1 MDATIGRIPRPR
13 DELRRLGRFLLQELK
28 PKGKVLTPFNVITGA
43 IMAVA
48 AMLLVIRFAKG
59 LGSITNLSQDFPWGL
74 WIGYDVMTGVAIAG
88 GGYVLTFM
96 VYVLHLEKY
105 HPIIRVT
112 VLNAFLGYVFAA
124 TSLLLDLGRPWNIMN
139 PMIGNGFGVS
149 SVLFLVAW
157 HFFLYALMA
166 LVEFSPAAAE
176 WLGLERIRRVLKGMT
191 FAAVILGITLAFLHQ
206 AGLGAL
212 FLMAREKLHPL
223 WYTEFI
229 PVLFVVSSVFAGL
242 SLVIVEGSISA
253 KVFAHRV
260 GRLLRWTHEDILLGL
275 GRVCAGTLF
284 AYFFL
289 EIVTVMHGQK
299 WAYLATPMGAWYLLE
314 VLGFVLVPGVLF
326 VMGYR
331 ARKVK
336 MVQAAAAMT
345 LFGVL
350 LNRLNVA
357 IIAFKPLATVHYVP
371 SWMEVEVTLAI
382 IAAEIWIFRWVV
394 NRMPV
399 LDFEEVGIREER
411 PAVTRG
417 SVAAA

>member
-1 MDATIGRIPRPR
+1 MDATVGRIPRAGN
-13 DELRRLGRFLLQELK
+13 EARRLGQFILQELK
-28 PKGKVLTPFNVITGA
+28 PRGKVLTPFNVISGA
-43 IMAVA
+43 LIVVA
-48 AMLLVIRFAKG
+48 AVLLAIRFLKG
-59 LGSITNLSQDFPWGL
+59 LGAITNLSQDFPWGL

-96 VYVLHLEKY
+96 VYVLHLERY

-124 TSLLLDLGRPWNIMN
+124 GSLLLDLGRPWNIMN

-191 FAAVILGITLAFLHQ
+191 FAAVVLGITLALLHQ
-206 AGLGAL
+206 AGLGGL
-212 FLMAREKLHPL
+212 FLMAKGKLHPL

-229 PVLFVVSSVFAGL
+229 PVLFFVSSVFAGL
-242 SLVIVEGSISA
+242 SLVIVEGFISR
-253 KVFAHRV
+253 KVFAP
-260 GRLLRWTHEDILLGL
+260 RLGWTLRRTHEDVTLGL

-289 EIVTVMHGQK
+289 MVVTLLHGQK
-299 WAYLATPMGAWYLLE
+299 WAYLATPMGAWFLLE
-314 VLGFVLVPGVLF
+314 IVGFVAVPAVLF
-326 VMGYR
+326 AQGYR
-331 ARKVK
+331 TRNVK
-336 MVQAAAAMT
+336 TVQAAALMA
-345 LFGVL
+345 LAGVL

-357 IIAFKPLATVHYVP
+357 IIAYKPLAAVHYVP

-382 IAAEIWIFRWVV
+382 IAAEIWVFRWVV

-399 LDFEEVGIREER
+399 LDFAEVAPKVEL
-411 PAVTRG
+411 AVRRTG
-417 SVAAA
+417 AAAA

>member
-1 MDATIGRIPRPR
+1 MDATIGRIPRPT
-13 DELRRLGRFLLQELK
+13 DELKRVVRLLREELK
-28 PKGKVLTPFNVITGA
+28 PKGKVFTPFNVATGS

-48 AMLLVIRFAKG
+48 AVLLVIRFAKG
-59 LGSITNLSQDFPWGL
+59 LGAVTNLSQDFPWGI
-74 WIGYDVMTGVAIAG
+74 WIGYDVMTGVAMAG

-105 HPIIRVT
+105 HPIIRAT

-124 TSLLLDLGRPWNIMN
+124 TSLLLDLGRPWNILN

-176 WLGLERIRRVLKGMT
+176 WLGLERVRRVLKGMT

-212 FLMAREKLHPL
+212 MLMARNKLHPL
-223 WYTEFI
+223 WYSEFI
-229 PVLFVVSSVFAGL
+229 PVLFVVSSVFAGI

-253 KVFAHRV
+253 KVFAHRTGKLL
-260 GRLLRWTHEDILLGL
+260 GRTHEDILLGL
-275 GRVCAGTLF
+275 GRVAAGTMF

-299 WAYLATPMGAWYLLE
+299 WALLATPMGAWYLLE
-314 VLGFVLVPGVLF
+314 VLGFVLLPGALY
-326 VMGYR
+326 VMAYR
-331 ARKVK
+331 ARNVNLVK
-336 MVQAAAAMT
+336 AAAGLT

-350 LNRLNVA
+350 LNRLNVS
-357 IIAFKPLATVHYVP
+357 IIAFKPMAAVHYVP
-371 SWMEVEVTLAI
+371 SWMEVVITLGI
-382 IAAEIWIFRWVV
+382 VSAEIWIFRWVV

-399 LDFEEVGIREER
+399 LDFAEVRR
-411 PAVTRG
+411 PEAQPVLKRTI
-417 SVAAA
+417 AAA

>member
-1 MDATIGRIPRPR
+1 MDATIGRISRPGN
-13 DELRRLGRFLLQELK
+13 ELNRVGRLVLQELK

-43 IMAVA
+43 IMALA
-48 AMLLVIRFAKG
+48 AVLLVIRFAKG
-59 LGSITNLSQDFPWGL
+59 LGAVTNLSQDFPWGI

-105 HPIIRVT
+105 HPIIRAT

-139 PMIGNGFGVS
+139 PMIGNGFGVT

-212 FLMAREKLHPL
+212 FLMARNKLHPL
-223 WYTEFI
+223 WYSEFI
-229 PVLFVVSSVFAGL
+229 PVLFVVSSVFAGV

-253 KVFAHRV
+253 KVFAHRT
-260 GRLLRWTHEDILLGL
+260 GKLLRWTHEDILLGL
-275 GRVCAGTLF
+275 GRVAAGTMF

-299 WAYLATPMGAWYLLE
+299 WALLATPMGAWYLLE
-314 VLGFVLVPGVLF
+314 VLGFMLVPGVMY
-326 VMGYR
+326 VMAYR
-331 ARKVK
+331 ARNVNLVK
-336 MVQAAAAMT
+336 AAAGLT

-350 LNRLNVA
+350 LNRLNVS
-357 IIAFKPLATVHYVP
+357 IIAFKPMAAVHYVP
-371 SWMEVEVTLAI
+371 SWMEVVITLGI
-382 IAAEIWIFRWVV
+382 VSAEIWIFRWVV

-399 LDFEEVGIREER
+399 LDFEEVR
-411 PAVTRG
+411 PPEAQPVLKRT
-417 SVAAA
+417 VAAA

>member
-1 MDATIGRIPRPR
+1 MDATIGRISRPR
-13 DELRRLGRFLLQELK
+13 DELKRVGRLVLQELR
-28 PKGKVLTPFNVITGA
+28 PKGKVLTPFNVITGT

-48 AMLLVIRFAKG
+48 AVLLVIRFAKG
-59 LGSITNLSQDFPWGL
+59 LGAVTNLSQDFPWGI

-191 FAAVILGITLAFLHQ
+191 LAAVIFGITLAFLHQ
-206 AGLGAL
+206 AGLGGL
-212 FLMAREKLHPL
+212 FLMARNKLHPL

-253 KVFAHRV
+253 RVFAHRT
-260 GRLLRWTHEDILLGL
+260 GKLLRWTHEDIMLGL
-275 GRVCAGTLF
+275 GRIAAGTMF
-284 AYFFL
+284 AYFAL

-299 WAYLATPMGAWYLLE
+299 WALLATPMGLWYLLE
-314 VLGFVLVPGVLF
+314 VLGFVLVPGALY
-326 VMGYR
+326 VMAYR
-331 ARKVK
+331 AKNLNWVK
-336 MVQAAAAMT
+336 AAAGLT

-350 LNRLNVA
+350 LNRLNVS
-357 IIAFKPLATVHYVP
+357 IIAFKPNAAVHYVP
-371 SWMEVEVTLAI
+371 SWMEIVITLAI
-382 IAAEIWIFRWVV
+382 VSAEIWIFRWVV

-399 LDFEEVGIREER
+399 LDFEEVRTPEAQPTLKR
-411 PAVTRG
+411 T
-417 SVAAA
+417 VAAA

>member
-1 MDATIGRIPRPR
+1 MDATIGRIPRPA
-13 DELRRLGRFLLQELK
+13 DEMKRIGRLLLQELK
-28 PKGKVLTPFNVITGA
+28 PKGKVLTPFNVVTGA

-48 AMLLVIRFAKG
+48 AVLLVIRFAKG
-59 LGSITNLSQDFPWGL
+59 LGAVTNLSQDFPWGI

-105 HPIIRVT
+105 HPIIRAT

-166 LVEFSPAAAE
+166 MVEFSPAVAE
-176 WLGLERIRRVLKGMT
+176 WLGLERIRRVVKGMT
-191 FAAVILGITLAFLHQ
+191 LAAVIFGITLAFLHQ
-206 AGLGAL
+206 AGLGGL
-212 FLMAREKLHPL
+212 MLMARNKLHPL

-253 KVFAHRV
+253 RVFAHRT
-260 GRLLRWTHEDILLGL
+260 GKLLRWTHEDIMLGL
-275 GRVCAGTLF
+275 GRIAAGTMF
-284 AYFFL
+284 AYFAL

-299 WAYLATPMGAWYLLE
+299 WALLATPMGLWYLLE
-314 VLGFVLVPGVLF
+314 VLGFVLVPGALYL
-326 VMGYR
+326 MAYR
-331 ARKVK
+331 ARNLSWVK
-336 MVQAAAAMT
+336 AAAGLT

-350 LNRLNVA
+350 LNRLNVS
-357 IIAFKPLATVHYVP
+357 IIAFRPNAAVHYVP
-371 SWMEVEVTLAI
+371 SWMEIVITLAVVS
-382 IAAEIWIFRWVV
+382 AEIWVFRWVV

-399 LDFEEVGIREER
+399 LDFEEVRTPDER
-411 PAVTRG
+411 PALKRT
-417 SVAAA
+417 VAAA

>member
-1 MDATIGRIPRPR
+1 MDATIGRISRPR
-13 DELRRLGRFLLQELK
+13 DELKRVGRLVLQELR
-28 PKGKVLTPFNVITGA
+28 PKGKVLTPFNVITGT

-48 AMLLVIRFAKG
+48 AVLLVIRFAKG
-59 LGSITNLSQDFPWGL
+59 LGAVTNLSQDFPWGI

-191 FAAVILGITLAFLHQ
+191 LAAVIFGITLAFLHQ
-206 AGLGAL
+206 AGLGGL
-212 FLMAREKLHPL
+212 FLMARNKLHPL
-223 WYTEFI
+223 WYSEFI

-253 KVFAHRV
+253 KVFAHRT
-260 GRLLRWTHEDILLGL
+260 GKLLRWTHEDIVLGL
-275 GRVCAGTLF
+275 GRIAAGTMY

-299 WAYLATPMGAWYLLE
+299 WALLATPMGLWWLLE
-314 VLGFVLVPGVLF
+314 VLGFVLVPGALF
-326 VMGYR
+326 IMAYR
-331 ARKVK
+331 ARNVNWAKL
-336 MVQAAAAMT
+336 AAGLT

-357 IIAFKPLATVHYVP
+357 IIAFRPDAAVHYVP
-371 SWMEVEVTLAI
+371 SWMEVEITLAI
-382 IAAEIWIFRWVV
+382 ISAEIWVFRWVV

-399 LDFEEVGIREER
+399 LDFEEVRTPEAR
-411 PAVTRG
+411 PALKRT
-417 SVAAA
+417 VAAA

>member
-13 DELRRLGRFLLQELK
+13 DEMKRLGRFLLQELK
-28 PKGKVLTPFNVITGA
+28 PKGKVMTPFNVITGA
-43 IMAVA
+43 IMLVTAV
-48 AMLLVIRFAKG
+48 LLTIRFAKG

-166 LVEFSPAAAE
+166 LVEFSPATAE
-176 WLGLERIRRVLKGMT
+176 WLGWDRVRKVLKGMT

-212 FLMAREKLHPL
+212 FLMARNKLHPL

-253 KVFAHRV
+253 RVFAHRS
-260 GRLLRWTHEDILLGL
+260 GRLLKMTHEDILLGL
-275 GRVCAGTLF
+275 GRVCAGVLF

-299 WAYLATPMGAWYLLE
+299 WALLGTGMGAWYLLE

-326 VMGYR
+326 TLAYR
-331 ARKVK
+331 ARNVK
-336 MVQAAAAMT
+336 GVQAAAALT
-345 LFGVL
+345 LLGVL
-350 LNRLNVA
+350 LNRLNVS
-357 IIAFKPLATVHYVP
+357 IIAFKPVAAVHYVP
-371 SWMEVEVTLAI
+371 SWMEVVVTLGI
-382 IAAEIWIFRWVV
+382 ISAEIWIFRWVV

-399 LDFEEVGIREER
+399 LDSMELRAAEQR
-411 PAVTRG
+411 PALTR
-417 SVAAA
+417 AAAA

>member
-13 DELRRLGRFLLQELK
+13 DELKRVTRFLLQELK
-28 PKGKVLTPFNVITGA
+28 PKGKVLTPFNGITGA
-43 IMAVA
+43 IMLVA
-48 AMLLVIRFAKG
+48 AVLLAIRFAKG
-59 LGSITNLSQDFPWGL
+59 LGAITNLSQDFPWGL

-96 VYVLHLEKY
+96 VYVLHLERY

-124 TSLLLDLGRPWNIMN
+124 GSLLLDLGRPWNIMN

-166 LVEFSPAAAE
+166 LVEFSPATAE
-176 WLGLERIRRVLKGMT
+176 WLGWERVRRVLKGMT

-212 FLMAREKLHPL
+212 FLMAQNKLHPL

-253 KVFAHRV
+253 RVFAHRT

-275 GRVCAGTLF
+275 GRVSAGTLF

-299 WAYLATPMGAWYLLE
+299 WSYLATGMGAWYLLE
-314 VLGFVLVPGVLF
+314 VLGFVLVPAALF
-326 VMGYR
+326 VAGYR
-331 ARKVK
+331 ARNVK
-336 MVQAAAAMT
+336 AVQAAAAMT
-345 LFGVL
+345 LVGVL

-357 IIAFKPLATVHYVP
+357 IIAFKPLAAVHYVP
-371 SWMEVEVTLAI
+371 SWMEVEITLAI
-382 IAAEIWIFRWVV
+382 IAAEIWVFRWVV

-399 LDFEEVGIREER
+399 LVFEEVRAPEER
-411 PAVTRG
+411 PAVTRA

>member
-1 MDATIGRIPRPR
+1 MDATIGRIPRPG
-13 DELRRLGRFLLQELK
+13 DELRRVARLVLQELK
-28 PKGKVLTPFNVITGA
+28 PKGKVLTPFNVTTGA

-48 AMLLVIRFAKG
+48 AVLLVIRFARG
-59 LGSITNLSQDFPWGL
+59 LGAVTNLSQDFPWGI

-105 HPIIRVT
+105 HPIIRAT
-112 VLNAFLGYVFAA
+112 VLNALLGYVFAA

-191 FAAVILGITLAFLHQ
+191 FAAVIFGITLAFLHQ

-212 FLMAREKLHPL
+212 MLMARNKLHPL

-253 KVFAHRV
+253 RVFAHRT
-260 GRLLRWTHEDILLGL
+260 GKLLRWTHEDIMLGL
-275 GRVCAGTLF
+275 GRIAAGTMF
-284 AYFFL
+284 AYFAL

-299 WAYLATPMGAWYLLE
+299 WALLATPMGLWYLLE
-314 VLGFVLVPGVLF
+314 VLGFVLVPGALYL
-326 VMGYR
+326 MAYR
-331 ARKVK
+331 ARNLSWVK
-336 MVQAAAAMT
+336 AAAGLT

-350 LNRLNVA
+350 LNRLNVS
-357 IIAFKPLATVHYVP
+357 IIAFRPNAAVHYVP
-371 SWMEVEVTLAI
+371 SWMEIVITLAVVS
-382 IAAEIWIFRWVV
+382 AEIWIFRWVV

-399 LDFEEVGIREER
+399 MDFEEVRTPEAR
-411 PAVTRG
+411 PALKRT
-417 SVAAA
+417 VAAA

>member
-1 MDATIGRIPRPR
+1 MDATIGRIPRPA
-13 DELRRLGRFLLQELK
+13 DEMKRIGRLLLQELK
-28 PKGKVLTPFNVITGA
+28 PKGKVLTPFNVVTGA

-48 AMLLVIRFAKG
+48 AVLLVIRFAKG
-59 LGSITNLSQDFPWGL
+59 LGAVTNLSQDFPWGI

-105 HPIIRVT
+105 HPIIRAT

-157 HFFLYALMA
+157 HFFLYTLMA
-166 LVEFSPAAAE
+166 MVEFSPAVAE
-176 WLGLERIRRVLKGMT
+176 WLGLERIRRVVKGMT
-191 FAAVILGITLAFLHQ
+191 LAAVIFGITLAFLHQ
-206 AGLGAL
+206 AGLGGL
-212 FLMAREKLHPL
+212 MLMARNKLHPL

-253 KVFAHRV
+253 RVFAHRT
-260 GRLLRWTHEDILLGL
+260 GKLLRWTHEDIMLGL
-275 GRVCAGTLF
+275 GRIAAGTMF
-284 AYFFL
+284 AYFAL

-299 WAYLATPMGAWYLLE
+299 WALLATPMGLWYLLE
-314 VLGFVLVPGVLF
+314 VLGFVLVPGALYL
-326 VMGYR
+326 MAYR
-331 ARKVK
+331 ARNLSWVK
-336 MVQAAAAMT
+336 AAAGLT

-350 LNRLNVA
+350 LNRLNVS
-357 IIAFKPLATVHYVP
+357 IIAFRPNAAVHYVP
-371 SWMEVEVTLAI
+371 SWMEIVITLAVVS
-382 IAAEIWIFRWVV
+382 AEIWIFRWVV

-399 LDFEEVGIREER
+399 LDFEEVRTPDQR
-411 PAVTRG
+411 PALKRT
-417 SVAAA
+417 VAAA

>member
-1 MDATIGRIPRPR
+1 MDATIGRISRPG
-13 DELRRLGRFLLQELK
+13 DELKRVGRLVLQELR
-28 PKGKVLTPFNVITGA
+28 PKGKVLTPFNVVTGA
-43 IMAVA
+43 IMALA
-48 AMLLVIRFAKG
+48 AVLLVIRFAKG
-59 LGSITNLSQDFPWGL
+59 LGSVTNLSQDFPWGL

-212 FLMAREKLHPL
+212 FLMARNKLHPL

-242 SLVIVEGSISA
+242 SLVIVEGSVSA
-253 KVFAHRV
+253 KVFAHRT
-260 GRLLRWTHEDILLGL
+260 GKLLRWTHEDIMLGL
-275 GRVCAGTLF
+275 GRVAAGTMF
-284 AYFFL
+284 AYFAL

-299 WAYLATPMGAWYLLE
+299 WALLATPMGLWYLLE
-314 VLGFVLVPGVLF
+314 VLGFVLVPGALY
-326 VMGYR
+326 VMAYR
-331 ARKVK
+331 AKNVNWAK
-336 MVQAAAAMT
+336 AAAGLT

-350 LNRLNVA
+350 LNRLNVS
-357 IIAFKPLATVHYVP
+357 IIAFKPNAAVHYVP
-371 SWMEVEVTLAI
+371 SWMEIVITLAI
-382 IAAEIWIFRWVV
+382 VSAEIWIFRWVV

-399 LDFEEVGIREER
+399 LDFEEVRTPEAQPTLKR
-411 PAVTRG
+411 T
-417 SVAAA
+417 VAAA

>member
-1 MDATIGRIPRPR
+1 MDATIGRIPRPA
-13 DELRRLGRFLLQELK
+13 DELRRVARLVLQELK
-28 PKGKVLTPFNVITGA
+28 PKGKVLTPFNLVTGA

-48 AMLLVIRFAKG
+48 AVLLVIRFAKG
-59 LGSITNLSQDFPWGL
+59 LGAVTNLSQDFPWGI

-124 TSLLLDLGRPWNIMN
+124 TSLLLDLGRPWNILN

-166 LVEFSPAAAE
+166 MVEFSPAAAE

-191 FAAVILGITLAFLHQ
+191 LAAVIFGITLAFLHQ
-206 AGLGAL
+206 AGLGGL
-212 FLMAREKLHPL
+212 FLMARNKLHPL

-253 KVFAHRV
+253 RVFAHRT
-260 GRLLRWTHEDILLGL
+260 GKLLRWTHEDIMLGL
-275 GRVCAGTLF
+275 GRIAAGTMF
-284 AYFFL
+284 AYFAL
-289 EIVTVMHGQK
+289 EVVTVMHGQK
-299 WAYLATPMGAWYLLE
+299 WALLATPMGLWYLLE
-314 VLGFVLVPGVLF
+314 VLGFVLVPGALYL
-326 VMGYR
+326 MAYR
-331 ARKVK
+331 ARNLSWVK
-336 MVQAAAAMT
+336 AAAGLT

-357 IIAFKPLATVHYVP
+357 IIAFKPNAAVHYVP
-371 SWMEVEVTLAI
+371 SWMEIVITLAI
-382 IAAEIWIFRWVV
+382 VSAEIWIFRWVV

-399 LDFEEVGIREER
+399 LDFEEVGVTEAR
-411 PAVTRG
+411 PAVKRT
-417 SVAAA
+417 VAAA

>member
-1 MDATIGRIPRPR
+1 MDATIGRIPRPGHEIR
-13 DELRRLGRFLLQELK
+13 RIGRLLREALRPR
-28 PKGKVLTPFNVITGA
+28 GKVLTSFNVVTGA

-48 AMLLVIRFAKG
+48 AVLLVIRFAKG
-59 LGSITNLSQDFPWGL
+59 LGAVTNLSQDFPWGL

-105 HPIIRVT
+105 HPIIRAT

-139 PMIGNGFGVS
+139 PMIGHGFGVS

-212 FLMAREKLHPL
+212 FLMARNKLHPL
-223 WYTEFI
+223 WYSEFI

-253 KVFAHRV
+253 KVFAHRT
-260 GRLLRWTHEDILLGL
+260 GKLLRWTHEDILLGL
-275 GRVCAGTLF
+275 GRVAAGTMF

-299 WAYLATPMGAWYLLE
+299 WALLATPMGAWYLLE
-314 VLGFVLVPGVLF
+314 VLGFVLVPGALY
-326 VMGYR
+326 VMAYR
-331 ARKVK
+331 ARNVNWVK
-336 MVQAAAAMT
+336 AAAGLT

-350 LNRLNVA
+350 LNRLNVS
-357 IIAFKPLATVHYVP
+357 IIAFKPFAAVHYVP
-371 SWMEVEVTLAI
+371 SWMEVVITLAI
-382 IAAEIWIFRWVV
+382 VSAEIWIFRWVV

-399 LDFEEVGIREER
+399 LDFEEIRPPEAQPMLKR
-411 PAVTRG
+411 T
-417 SVAAA
+417 VAAA

>member
-1 MDATIGRIPRPR
+1 MDATIGRIPRPG
-13 DELRRLGRFLLQELK
+13 DELRRVARLVLQELK
-28 PKGKVLTPFNVITGA
+28 PKGKVLTPFNVVTGA

-48 AMLLVIRFAKG
+48 AVLLVIRFARG
-59 LGSITNLSQDFPWGL
+59 LGAVTNLSQDFPWGI

-105 HPIIRVT
+105 HPIIRAT
-112 VLNAFLGYVFAA
+112 VLNALLGYVFAA

-191 FAAVILGITLAFLHQ
+191 FAAVIFGITLAFLHQ

-212 FLMAREKLHPL
+212 MLMARNKLHPL

-253 KVFAHRV
+253 RVFAHRT
-260 GRLLRWTHEDILLGL
+260 GKLLRWTHEDIMLGL
-275 GRVCAGTLF
+275 GRIAAGTMF
-284 AYFFL
+284 AYFAL

-299 WAYLATPMGAWYLLE
+299 WALLATPMGLWYLLE
-314 VLGFVLVPGVLF
+314 VLGFVLVPGALYL
-326 VMGYR
+326 MAYR
-331 ARKVK
+331 ARNLSWVK
-336 MVQAAAAMT
+336 AAAGLT

-350 LNRLNVA
+350 LNRLNVS
-357 IIAFKPLATVHYVP
+357 IIAFRPNAAVHYVP
-371 SWMEVEVTLAI
+371 SWMEIVITLAVVS
-382 IAAEIWIFRWVV
+382 AEIWIFRWVV

-399 LDFEEVGIREER
+399 MDFEEVRTPEAR
-411 PAVTRG
+411 PALKRT
-417 SVAAA
+417 VAAA

>member
-1 MDATIGRIPRPR
+1 MDATIGRISRPR
-13 DELRRLGRFLLQELK
+13 DELKRVGRLVLQELR
-28 PKGKVLTPFNVITGA
+28 PKGKVLTPFNVITGT

-48 AMLLVIRFAKG
+48 AVLLVIRFAKG
-59 LGSITNLSQDFPWGL
+59 LGAVTNLSQDFPWGI

-191 FAAVILGITLAFLHQ
+191 LAAVIFGITLAFLHQ
-206 AGLGAL
+206 AGLGGL
-212 FLMAREKLHPL
+212 FLMARNKLHPL

-253 KVFAHRV
+253 RVFAHRT
-260 GRLLRWTHEDILLGL
+260 GKLLRWTHEDIMLGL
-275 GRVCAGTLF
+275 GRIAAGTMF
-284 AYFFL
+284 AYFAL

-299 WAYLATPMGAWYLLE
+299 WALLATPMGLWYLLE
-314 VLGFVLVPGVLF
+314 VLGFVLVPGALY
-326 VMGYR
+326 VMAYR
-331 ARKVK
+331 AKNLNWVK
-336 MVQAAAAMT
+336 AAAGLT

-350 LNRLNVA
+350 LNRLNVS
-357 IIAFKPLATVHYVP
+357 IIAFKPNAAVHYVP
-371 SWMEVEVTLAI
+371 SWMEVVITLAI
-382 IAAEIWIFRWVV
+382 VSAEIWIFRWVV

-399 LDFEEVGIREER
+399 LDFEEVRTPETR
-411 PAVTRG
+411 PAQKRT
-417 SVAAA
+417 VAAA